1 VGGACRR
8 LGRNGRRDIKKPGSL
23 AGRER
28 SGYGR
33 RFTGAAMRKLIRQMR
48 TRGGPKRVT
57 FFEVY
62 LYVMLL
68 GMTVWWLIVRAIS
81 LLT

>member
-1 VGGACRR
+1 MGA
-8 LGRNGRRDIKKPGSL
+8 
-23 AGRER
+23 
-28 SGYGR
+28 
-33 RFTGAAMRKLIRQMR
+33 TMRKLIQQMR

-68 GMTVWWLIVRAIS
+68 GMAAWWLIVRAIS